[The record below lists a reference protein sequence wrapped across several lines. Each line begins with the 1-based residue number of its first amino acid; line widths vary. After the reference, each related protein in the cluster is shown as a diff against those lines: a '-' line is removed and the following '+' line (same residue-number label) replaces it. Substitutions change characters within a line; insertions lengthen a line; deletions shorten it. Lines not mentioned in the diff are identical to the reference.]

1 MPFVLRITTVSVIVA
16 ELAHGSLPVPDAEL
30 LSSAELPPGAEAL
43 NLFGQPL
50 YPINFTALQNES
62 LTVQVA
68 MARTALANDQCGLT
82 HHDVDK
88 VVWLGRR
95 LAYQWRYQE
104 ALRIFSREL
113 EDRTAITALA
123 ATKLHRHRGHRFL
136 TTRQFGMGETDLRH
150 AEALINRT
158 TAADEWEP
166 DGQPNAANLPLS
178 TLHFNVRYHLGL
190 SEFLQGKFEAAQ
202 ATYARCL
209 ADGGNRND
217 ESMVATAHWRYMA
230 LRRLGRDAEANAT
243 VATFT
248 PQMRMLEDA
257 SYLNLTM
264 MYQGRDGYSADEVLR
279 AARASSLDF
288 STVGFGVANWFL
300 VNGEKTRAFTLM
312 KEVLASPYWAAFGY
326 IACEADLFHWQST

>member
-1 MPFVLRITTVSVIVA
+1 MPLLLRIVTISVSA
-16 ELAHGSLPVPDAEL
+16 AASAHG
-30 LSSAELPPGAEAL
+30 LPPGAEAL
-43 NLFGQPL
+43 SLFGEPL

-62 LTVQVA
+62 LAVQVR
-68 MARTALANDQCGLT
+68 MARTALANDQCGPL

-95 LAYQWRYQE
+95 VAYQWRYQE

-113 EDRTAITALA
+113 EDRAALTALA
-123 ATKLHRHRGHRFL
+123 ATKVHRHRGHRFL
-136 TTRQFGMGETDLRH
+136 TIRQFSMGEDDLRR
-150 AEALINRT
+150 AEALING
-158 TAADEWEP
+158 TATADEWEP
-166 DGQPNAANLPLS
+166 DGEPNAANIPLS

-217 ESMVATAHWRYMA
+217 ESTVATAHWRYMA

-243 VATFT
+243 VAKFT

-264 MYQGRDGYSADEVLR
+264 MYQGRAGYSADEVLQ
-279 AARASSLDF
+279 AARATSLDF

-300 VNGEKTRAFTLM
+300 VNGDKTRASALM

-326 IACEADLFHWQST
+326 IACEADLFRWQSM